1 MHRGVD
7 DCHETTDDRK
17 PTHMSDLK
25 LAVQSP
31 ETTDQPFLTHEKS
44 LSAKVAKGSE
54 ARDILDQQILWL
66 GSQCV
71 SQLYSLIRTARIH
84 DRANAALNQPVNAIL
99 AIVKT
104 LGHDGPVVLRFQN
117 DFFFF
122 GDMHLKM
129 NVQQISVF
137 TGLMDTFTAW
147 KMGAVSFSPS
157 TQAGDLREFAYL
169 LVTLDPDAV
178 TVQEFERQLK
188 ERGVESIG
196 VEEAK
201 GGVGKRTDRHSA
213 TRSLAKS
220 GYAQAAGAVHTLSTS
235 LREGRTPNFK
245 QAKRAIEN
253 LVDLLKYD
261 ESILLGLTTLRCH
274 DEYTHNHSVNVC
286 VLSLA
291 LANRAGYSKV
301 DLADLGLAALFHD
314 SGKSSIPLEVL
325 NKPTELTEDDWQ
337 MMRSHPTEGVVNLIR
352 LRGITNLPGRMASA
366 SFEHHMNFDFS
377 GYPKLTVP
385 WSQSLTGRILT
396 IADCYDAMTSARVYR
411 REPIPPEKV
420 LKIMFAKSGQS
431 FDATLLKLFVNCVGI
446 VPIGSLVLLNTNELA
461 VVLKP
466 NPNTTAAQ
474 QPIIKLITD
483 PQGEP
488 LEDGPEVDLAETDA
502 DGQYLRWIMRLVDN
516 TEYRFDTSRYF
527 V

>member
-1 MHRGVD
+1 
-7 DCHETTDDRK
+7 
-17 PTHMSDLK
+17 MSDLK
-25 LAVQSP
+25 LAGQSTAP
-31 ETTDQPFLTHEKS
+31 ADQPFLTHEKS
-44 LSAKVAKGSE
+44 LSAKVAMGSE

-66 GSQCV
+66 GAQCV
-71 SQLYSLIRTARIH
+71 NQLYSLLRTARIH
-84 DRANAALNQPVNAIL
+84 DRGNAALNQPVNAIL
-99 AIVKT
+99 TIVKT
-104 LGHDGPVVLRFQN
+104 LAHDGPVTLRFQN
-117 DFFFF
+117 DFFFL

-129 NVQQISVF
+129 NTQQISVF
-137 TGLMDTFTAW
+137 TGLMDIFAAW
-147 KMGAVSFSPS
+147 KMGGISFSPA

-169 LVTLDPDAV
+169 VVTLDPEAV
-178 TVQEFERQLK
+178 SIDDLGLQLK
-188 ERGVESIG
+188 ERGVQTIG
-196 VEEAK
+196 LEEAK
-201 GGVGKRTDRHSA
+201 TAGVKRTDRHFA

-220 GYAQAAGAVHTLSTS
+220 GYAQAAGAVQALSNGV
-235 LREGRTPNFK
+235 REGRTPNFK

-253 LVDLLKYD
+253 LVDLMKYD

-325 NKPTELTEDDWQ
+325 NKPTELTPDDWQ

-352 LRGITNLPGRMASA
+352 LRGITNLPGRMAAA

-377 GYPKLTVP
+377 GYPKLSVP

-411 REPIPPEKV
+411 REAIPPDKV
-420 LKIMFAKSGQS
+420 LKMMFAKSGQS
-431 FDATLLKLFVNCVGI
+431 FDPTLLKLFVNCVGMI
-446 VPIGSLVLLNTNELA
+446 PIGSLVLLNTNELA

-466 NPNTTAAQ
+466 NPSKTAAQ
-474 QPIIKLITD
+474 QPIVKVISDT
-483 PQGEP
+483 QGNP
-488 LEDGPEVDLAETDA
+488 LEEGPEIDLAETDVS
-502 DGQYLRWIMRLVDN
+502 GEYLRWIVRLVDN